1 MKSITA
7 ENKYILLFSTPLDE
21 NRNHYFIRKSVSGNA
36 FNKNVFFINTNREPW
51 SIKITAGMVQRWKEK
66 QQAKRDLRACYT
78 RPVDDSLFLNTFE
91 LSMANKANGR
101 EARWI
106 APDLYW
112 AGYAR
117 GIREQRQRSRKTDL
131 SAFDILAAADVV
143 ELSSELGI
151 AEDKLTYAVMEVI
164 SKRKNGGY
172 Q

>member
-7 ENKYILLFSTPLDE
+7 ENKHILLFSTPLDE
-21 NRNHYFIRKSVSGNA
+21 NRNHYFIRKNVSGNA

-51 SIKITAGMVQRWKEK
+51 SIKITAGMVRRWKEK

-78 RPVDDSLFLNTFE
+78 RPVEDALFFNAFD

-101 EARWI
+101 EPWWI
-106 APDLYW
+106 ALELYW

-117 GIREQRQRSRKTDL
+117 GIREHRQKVKETPL
-131 SAFDILAAADVV
+131 SAFDIIRSEDVM

-151 AEDKLTYAVMEVI
+151 AEDKLTNAVLEVV